1 METDYRNYD
10 RLFVTVKLNKLDEL
24 EECYRALGWEC
35 VDSRDDSVY
44 RGRVHLVYRRPHR
57 IENKDK
63 LQLLQVYLESA
74 LNDEG
79 RLESRAMPLTAAT
92 GIITGFVTLALVALG
107 LCLMYLLDNPVIYIA
122 GIIFLTCSA
131 AMLLLAVT
139 VTLKVFFGENKRR
152 KTKLLHARAE
162 IEAVLKEAAAIG
174 DICVLRECGGSFA
187 DAAVAASE
195 DGDDR

>member
-35 VDSRDDSVY
+35 VDSSDDLVY

-107 LCLMYLLDNPVIYIA
+107 LCLMYLLDNPVIYTA

-162 IEAVLKEAAAIG
+162 IEAVLKEAAAVG

>member
-107 LCLMYLLDNPVIYIA
+107 LCLMYLLDNPVIYTA

-131 AMLLLAVT
+131 NMFLLAVT

-162 IEAVLKEAAAIG
+162 IEAVLKEAATIG

>member
-139 VTLKVFFGENKRR
+139 VTLKVFFSENKRR

>member
-107 LCLMYLLDNPVIYIA
+107 LCLMYLLDNPVIYTA

-131 AMLLLAVT
+131 NMFLLAVT

-152 KTKLLHARAE
+152 KTKLLNARAE
-162 IEAVLKEAAAIG
+162 IEAVLKEAATIG
-174 DICVLRECGGSFA
+174 DICVLRERGGSFA
-187 DAAVAASE
+187 DGAVSE
-195 DGDDR
+195 DVDDR

>member
-107 LCLMYLLDNPVIYIA
+107 LCLMYLLDNPVIYTA

-131 AMLLLAVT
+131 AMFLLAVT

-162 IEAVLKEAAAIG
+162 IEAVLKEAATIG

>member
-107 LCLMYLLDNPVIYIA
+107 LCLMYLLDNPVIYTA

-131 AMLLLAVT
+131 NMFLLAVT
-139 VTLKVFFGENKRR
+139 VTLKV
-152 KTKLLHARAE
+152 
-162 IEAVLKEAAAIG
+162 
-174 DICVLRECGGSFA
+174 
-187 DAAVAASE
+187 
-195 DGDDR
+195 

>member
-1 METDYRNYD
+1 VETDYRNYD

-107 LCLMYLLDNPVIYIA
+107 LCLMYLLDNPVIYTA

-162 IEAVLKEAAAIG
+162 IEAVLKEAATIG
-174 DICVLRECGGSFA
+174 DICVLGECGGSFA

>member
-131 AMLLLAVT
+131 AMFLLAVT
-139 VTLKVFFGENKRR
+139 VTLKVFFSENKRR

>member
-107 LCLMYLLDNPVIYIA
+107 LCLMYLLDNPVIYTA

-162 IEAVLKEAAAIG
+162 IEAVLKEAATIG

>member
-107 LCLMYLLDNPVIYIA
+107 LCLMYLLDNPVIYTA

-131 AMLLLAVT
+131 AMFLLAVT

-187 DAAVAASE
+187 DAAVSE